1 MKVAEC
7 MSPNVETVSSEQ
19 PIQEAA
25 QFMLRAD
32 TGVLPVLDGGQLSGM
47 VTDRDIAV
55 RAVADGRGPDTP
67 VRDVMTNDI
76 VFVYDDQDLEDA
88 ALIMSDRQVRRLP
101 VKSRQDE
108 RLVGILS
115 LADVSR
121 SDQADVAEAALSG
134 VNEEGGEHNQSTQ
147 G

>member
-121 SDQADVAEAALSG
+121 SEQSDVAEAALSG
-134 VNEEGGEHNQSTQ
+134 VTEEGGEHNQSSE